1 MSVDGLDITWTE
13 SDTGYVIL
21 DLAGSQYYSINDSAA
36 SIWPLITEGSDEE
49 ALATSLADKWEIPVE
64 TARADVAALLNH
76 LAERGLV
83 RLGSGSAADA
93 G

>member
-13 SDTGYVIL
+13 SDTGFVIL

-36 SIWPLITEGSDEE
+36 TIWPLITEGSDEE
-49 ALATSLADKWEIPVE
+49 ALAAALAGKWEIPLE
-64 TARADVAALLNH
+64 TARADVATLVDH

-83 RLGSGSAADA
+83 TVGAGSTTG
-93 G
+93 